1 MAQHNW
7 AYTGGSGRQYVV
19 GLYHGTES
27 GHLMVY
33 CNLSVIYIDFS
44 VLQNWKYSF
53 FIEDDLLELKIERK
67 DNGFHYGFDVN
78 RQADTPKN
86 RERKAREKTEKRTM
100 SLFFA
105 IIGVVGM
112 LFLGAWWYN
121 EIRVGSKELEAV
133 KYSGWQVPTK
143 VFFEP
148 GDKDIRYSFA
158 VHGKV
163 IEGSAPM
170 PENTILPLESGDEFM
185 VNYDY
190 GRPRVHAIDF
200 KDPSPLQE
208 QRYRQR
214 ALERHLQLHP
224 DLDKNFVECLLKLA
238 FEQKDLAAYADFY
251 YQNASPE
258 ENEAHNRNTYGRLV
272 RDIPFQKM
280 VKEECK

>member
-53 FIEDDLLELKIERK
+53 FIEDDLLELKIERR
-67 DNGFHYGFDVN
+67 DNDFHYGFDVD
-78 RQADTPKN
+78 RKADTPKN
-86 RERKAREKTEKRTM
+86 RERKAREKTEKRYM
-100 SLFFA
+100 SLFLA
-105 IIGVVGM
+105 IIGAVGI

-121 EIRVGSKELEAV
+121 EIHIGTKQLEAV
-133 KYSGWQVPTK
+133 KYSGWQTPTK
-143 VFFEP
+143 IFFEP
-148 GDKDIRYSFA
+148 GAKNIRYSF
-158 VHGKV
+158 VVRGKV
-163 IEGSAPM
+163 IEGDMEM

-190 GRPRVHAIDF
+190 SKPRIHAINFD
-200 KDPSPLQE
+200 DPSPWQE

-214 ALERHLQLHP
+214 VLEQHLKLHP
-224 DLDKNFVECLLKLA
+224 ELDKAFVECLLQLA
-238 FEQKDLAAYADFY
+238 FEVKGLSGYADFF
-251 YQNASPE
+251 YQNIAPDK
-258 ENEAHNRNTYGRLV
+258 NPINNRNTYGRLV
-272 RDIPFQKM
+272 RDIPFQNA
-280 VKEECK
+280 VKERCK